1 MSEIALD
8 FEKPILEMEKKIE
21 ELREQSASSGI
32 DLSPEIEKSKTKL
45 NRLIQKT
52 YSGLTRWQRVQ
63 LARHPDRP
71 YTLDYIKRMCSDFIE
86 IHGDRHY
93 ADDKSIVT
101 GMATIDDYKVML
113 IGQQK
118 GRTTKENLYR
128 NFGMMHPEGYRKAL
142 RIMKLAEKFHRPVIS
157 LIDTQGAFPGIGAEE
172 RGQAEAIAR

>member
-118 GRTTKENLYR
+118 GRTT
-128 NFGMMHPEGYRKAL
+128 
-142 RIMKLAEKFHRPVIS
+142 
-157 LIDTQGAFPGIGAEE
+157 
-172 RGQAEAIAR
+172 